1 MSFRELSNN
10 SVNPKTIATLALVE
24 LERRRRTAMGKL
36 RFRGA
41 SLKAQTITDNEWI
54 IAGPAET
61 GKTFASMYRLHYEL
75 SRTPNAR
82 ATIVRKVRAALTGTA
97 LETWRRVVK
106 IGGLLP
112 REYGGESA
120 SIYIYPNG
128 AKCYVGGLDNRNKI
142 LSGERDFI
150 YVNQAEEL
158 DVKDWE
164 TLTTRTTGRGAV
176 TKTPMLFG
184 DCNPADPEHWILQR
198 AQAGSLTILH
208 SNHTDNPSLYDD
220 KGNET
225 EQGKRTMRILQS
237 LTGARYA
244 RLYLGEWVRGDEEEA
259 FLPSLAMYD
268 NCQVS
273 LPPLTRNQPVVIGLD
288 AAISGDTFALVAVSR
303 MPNVDDE
310 KTIALRDVRVWVPN
324 GESLDYIQIER
335 EIREIIQ
342 QYNVVQIAY
351 DPYQLHYL
359 AQRLSDIVWMQP
371 FNQAGDRL
379 ESDVTLRNLIVQ
391 RRFMHDGRFP
401 IIREHIANA
410 DAHVDATGHRLRMMK
425 RSAHLKID
433 AAVALSM
440 ASYRALEL
448 NLW

>member
-1 MSFRELSNN
+1 MNYSELSNN
-10 SVNPKTIATLALVE
+10 SVSPSTIKTLALVE
-24 LERRRRTAMGKL
+24 LERRRRSLMGKL

-41 SLKAQTITDNEWI
+41 ALQAQTITDSEWI
-54 IAGPAET
+54 ISGPAET
-61 GKTFASMYRLHYEL
+61 GKTFASMYRLHREL
-75 SRTPNAR
+75 SNTPNAR

-97 LETWRRVVK
+97 LETWRRVVN
-106 IGGLLP
+106 IGGLKP

-120 SIYIYPNG
+120 SIYLYPNG
-128 AKCYVGGLDNRNKI
+128 SKCYVGGLDNRNKI

-158 DVKDWE
+158 TVEDWE

-184 DCNPADPEHWILQR
+184 DCNPADPEHWILHR
-198 AQAGSLTILH
+198 SQAGSLTVLRSQH
-208 SNHTDNPSLYDD
+208 VDNPSLYEDD
-220 KGNET
+220 GSLT
-225 EQGKRTMRILQS
+225 QQGQRTMKILQT
-237 LTGARYA
+237 LTGTRYA
-244 RLYLGEWVRGDEEEA
+244 RLYLGEWVRGDNDES
-259 FLPSLAMYD
+259 FLPSMAMYD
-268 NCQVS
+268 NCRVDLQ
-273 LPPLTRNQPVVIGLD
+273 PLSRNQPVVIGLD
-288 AAISGDTFALVAVSR
+288 AAINGDTFALVAVSR
-303 MPNVDDE
+303 APDVDDE

-324 GESLDYIQIER
+324 GEALNYVDIEK
-335 EIREIIQ
+335 EIRAIIA

-359 AQRLSDIVWMQP
+359 AQRLSDIVWMEP

-391 RRFMHDGRFP
+391 RRFYHDGSFP
-401 IIREHIANA
+401 LIREHIANA
-410 DAHVDATGHRLRMMK
+410 DAHIDATGHRLRMIK
-425 RSAHLKID
+425 RMAHLKID